1 MDYIEYLIDGL
12 EEDGYEYEVQEN
24 SDEAVVI
31 LVEHSGVVVKILC
44 VGNFINLS
52 TILEDVEISYSD
64 CYGKKSDKRKER
76 LNRLNLENED
86 YRFTNELDSK
96 LYFELNKVLSATYN
110 IKKNNLSLKIDIRDI
125 ICSGIILSTFSG
137 FPHKAPII
145 TYVPASILSGITSWK
160 HLPR

>member
-12 EEDGYEYEVQEN
+12 EEEGYEYEVQES

-86 YRFTNELDSK
+86 YRFTNELGT
-96 LYFELNKVLSATYN
+96 LIME
-110 IKKNNLSLKIDIRDI
+110 R
-125 ICSGIILSTFSG
+125 GIIMMVDYDKL
-137 FPHKAPII
+137 I
-145 TYVPASILSGITSWK
+145 ASKILLECLRLCMYCNWLRSEE
-160 HLPR
+160 

>member
-86 YRFTNELDSK
+86 YRFTNELGT
-96 LYFELNKVLSATYN
+96 LIME
-110 IKKNNLSLKIDIRDI
+110 R
-125 ICSGIILSTFSG
+125 GIIMMVDYDKL
-137 FPHKAPII
+137 I
-145 TYVPASILSGITSWK
+145 ASKILLECLQLCMYCNWLRSEE
-160 HLPR
+160 

>member
-86 YRFTNELDSK
+86 YRFTNELGT
-96 LYFELNKVLSATYN
+96 LTME
-110 IKKNNLSLKIDIRDI
+110 R
-125 ICSGIILSTFSG
+125 GIIMMVDYDKL
-137 FPHKAPII
+137 I
-145 TYVPASILSGITSWK
+145 ASKILLECLQLCMYCNWLRSEEQRRNEK
-160 HLPR
+160 

>member
-86 YRFTNELDSK
+86 YRFTNELGT
-96 LYFELNKVLSATYN
+96 LTME
-110 IKKNNLSLKIDIRDI
+110 R
-125 ICSGIILSTFSG
+125 GIIMMVDYDKL
-137 FPHKAPII
+137 I
-145 TYVPASILSGITSWK
+145 ASKILLECLQLCMYCNWLRSEE
-160 HLPR
+160 

>member
-12 EEDGYEYEVQEN
+12 EEDGYEYEVQES

-31 LVEHSGVVVKILC
+31 VVEHSGVVVKILC

-76 LNRLNLENED
+76 LNRLNLDNED
-86 YRFTNELDSK
+86 YRFTNELGT
-96 LYFELNKVLSATYN
+96 LIME
-110 IKKNNLSLKIDIRDI
+110 R
-125 ICSGIILSTFSG
+125 GIIMMVDYDKL
-137 FPHKAPII
+137 I
-145 TYVPASILSGITSWK
+145 ASKILLECLQLCMYCNWLRSEE
-160 HLPR
+160 

>member
-12 EEDGYEYEVQEN
+12 EEEGYEYEVQES

-31 LVEHSGVVVKILC
+31 VVEHSGVVVKILC

-86 YRFTNELDSK
+86 YRFTNELGT
-96 LYFELNKVLSATYN
+96 LIME
-110 IKKNNLSLKIDIRDI
+110 R
-125 ICSGIILSTFSG
+125 GIIMMVDYDKL
-137 FPHKAPII
+137 I
-145 TYVPASILSGITSWK
+145 ASKILLECLQLCMYCNWLRSEE
-160 HLPR
+160 

>member
-12 EEDGYEYEVQEN
+12 EEEGYEYEVQES

-31 LVEHSGVVVKILC
+31 VVEHSGVVVKILC

-86 YRFTNELDSK
+86 YRFTNELGT
-96 LYFELNKVLSATYN
+96 LIME
-110 IKKNNLSLKIDIRDI
+110 R
-125 ICSGIILSTFSG
+125 GIIMMVDYDKL
-137 FPHKAPII
+137 I
-145 TYVPASILSGITSWK
+145 ASKILLECLRLCMYCNWLRSEE
-160 HLPR
+160 

>member
-12 EEDGYEYEVQEN
+12 EEEGYEYEVQES

-31 LVEHSGVVVKILC
+31 VVEHSCVVVKILC

-86 YRFTNELDSK
+86 YRFTNELGT
-96 LYFELNKVLSATYN
+96 LIME
-110 IKKNNLSLKIDIRDI
+110 R
-125 ICSGIILSTFSG
+125 GIIMMVDYDKL
-137 FPHKAPII
+137 I
-145 TYVPASILSGITSWK
+145 ASKILLECLQLCMYCNWLRSEE
-160 HLPR
+160 